1 VVASHPIQK
10 LRILMK
16 YLSWRLVLIVGFAWM
31 GLFGGTRAAPAAE
44 EERRGLGERIENM
57 ERRIEEIAQRQ
68 EQMMRRFGAGPED
81 QRPMAQPRPER
92 FRRPNP
98 FGEPHGRG
106 AAKVIE
112 DVGGLVKLAFLVG
125 IIFNILL
132 AVWIYTDIRKRGEGS
147 GIFVALALLGGIPT
161 AIIYAI
167 VRLGDK
173 KT

>member
-1 VVASHPIQK
+1 
-10 LRILMK
+10 MK
-16 YLSWRLVLIVGFAWM
+16 YLLWRLVLIAGFAWLV
-31 GLFGGTRAAPAAE
+31 LFGGTSASLAAE

-57 ERRIEEIAQRQ
+57 ERRIEELAQRQ
-68 EQMMRRFGAGPED
+68 EQMMQRLGAAPEG

-92 FRRPNP
+92 FRRPLP
-98 FGEPHGRG
+98 FGEPPGPG
-106 AAKVIE
+106 VAKVIE
-112 DVGGLVKLAFLVG
+112 DVGGLVKLVFLVG

>member
-1 VVASHPIQK
+1 M
-10 LRILMK
+10 RN
-16 YLSWRLVLIVGFAWM
+16 LSWRFVLMAVFAWL
-31 GLFGGTRAAPAAE
+31 GLFGGTRAVLAAE

-57 ERRIEEIAQRQ
+57 ERRIEELAQRQ
-68 EQMMRRFGAGPED
+68 EQMMRRFGAMPED

-92 FRRPNP
+92 FRRPMP
-98 FGEPHGRG
+98 FERPPGLG
-106 AAKVIE
+106 AAKVIQ
-112 DVGGLVKLAFLVG
+112 DVGGLVKLAVLVG
-125 IIFNILL
+125 IIFNVLL